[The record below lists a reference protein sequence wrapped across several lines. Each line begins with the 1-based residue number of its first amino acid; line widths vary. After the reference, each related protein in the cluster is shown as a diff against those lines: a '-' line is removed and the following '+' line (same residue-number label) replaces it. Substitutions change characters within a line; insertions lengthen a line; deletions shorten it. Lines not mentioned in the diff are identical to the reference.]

1 MSRNGKKQ
9 FAVVVL
15 CVNIAVCMGT
25 PACSKTSYAQSKICH
40 HVPCMIPLCS
50 GIHLPNPL
58 IYKGQQRKKSRT
70 AVKNDMKRAHN
81 FVSSLERMVRREQQ
95 AVLSQQRP
103 NACAKK
109 AQSTRNCAKRGKHY
123 QHFESK
129 PVWLE
134 FTVHAPTRH
143 TRGATHHVLFLQMD
157 GWRFEYKHRSQKLK
171 NKHLSAYDVDDIN
184 SQNALNIPSR
194 SAVKLNWDSKPH
206 LRRTKAPTIPTGKP
220 TQSAAASATCTSDRA
235 AAIPAA
241 ASAAVPNEG
250 SSWASVVRV
259 KKNTQRNNGSRSQ
272 QRKHHQTR
280 RRNRQDCSDFTIR

>member
-1 MSRNGKKQ
+1 
-9 FAVVVL
+9 
-15 CVNIAVCMGT
+15 
-25 PACSKTSYAQSKICH
+25 
-40 HVPCMIPLCS
+40 
-50 GIHLPNPL
+50 
-58 IYKGQQRKKSRT
+58 
-70 AVKNDMKRAHN
+70 MKRAHN

-95 AVLSQQRP
+95 AVISQQRP
-103 NACAKK
+103 NACAMK

-129 PVWLE
+129 P
-134 FTVHAPTRH
+134 
-143 TRGATHHVLFLQMD
+143 MD

-206 LRRTKAPTIPTGKP
+206 LRKTKAPTIATGKP
-220 TQSAAASATCTSDRA
+220 TQSAAASATSTSDRA

-259 KKNTQRNNGSRSQ
+259 KKNTQRNNGTRSQ

-280 RRNRQDCSDFTIR
+280 RRNRQDGSDFTIR